1 MSCKINQ
8 LEADIKMLQ
17 DRLIERTA
25 TYEAKDIKQ
34 VKRIQELENIIIKI
48 HQDIFENFFEGNR
61 Y

>member
-1 MSCKINQ
+1 MSCRINQ

-17 DRLIERTA
+17 DRLIDRTA
-25 TYEAKDIKQ
+25 AYEAKDIKQ